1 MTNNPGNKLKP
12 SPSAAGGT
20 RAKPEAALSAI
31 KAGAEDQT
39 LALAFYSAARAE
51 ILQRLSMRETTFLAW
66 ITTAGL
72 ILGWGIQQPSTG
84 ASQVFIL
91 ELVPTLALAFGFA
104 LYRHSIIIRKLGKHI
119 QDDLNPYLNQSRYPD
134 VSSLP
139 HWDNSDVLKKSA
151 RGYLVIELLA
161 FIVFLVG
168 VPSVCVVYLIAE
180 KHVRWYA
187 PLLLLA
193 ELSTAILLGVGAYEL
208 VQTWR
213 RRR

>member
-1 MTNNPGNKLKP
+1 MANDPGNVLKP
-12 SPSAAGGT
+12 DPSAADGMP
-20 RAKPEAALSAI
+20 AKSEAMSSAL
-31 KAGAEDQT
+31 KPGAQDQT

-72 ILGWGIQQPSTG
+72 ILGWGIQQPPTG
-84 ASQVFIL
+84 SSQVFIL

-119 QDDLNPYLNQSRYPD
+119 QDDLNPYLSQSRHPE
-134 VSSLP
+134 LP

-161 FIVFLVG
+161 FIIFLVG
-168 VPSVCVVYLIAE
+168 VPSACVVYLIAE
-180 KHVRWYA
+180 RHVCWYT

-193 ELSTAILLGVGAYEL
+193 EFSTAILLGVGAYEL

>member
-1 MTNNPGNKLKP
+1 MANDPDNQLK
-12 SPSAAGGT
+12 SRPSA
-20 RAKPEAALSAI
+20 
-31 KAGAEDQT
+31 AEDQT

-91 ELVPTLALAFGFA
+91 ELVPTLGLAFGFA

-119 QDDLNPYLNQSRYPD
+119 QDDLNPYLNQSRHPD
-134 VSSLP
+134 LSSLS
-139 HWDNSDVLKKSA
+139 HWDNSNVLKKSA

-180 KHVRWYA
+180 KHLCWYT

-193 ELSTAILLGVGAYEL
+193 ELSTAILLGVGTYEL